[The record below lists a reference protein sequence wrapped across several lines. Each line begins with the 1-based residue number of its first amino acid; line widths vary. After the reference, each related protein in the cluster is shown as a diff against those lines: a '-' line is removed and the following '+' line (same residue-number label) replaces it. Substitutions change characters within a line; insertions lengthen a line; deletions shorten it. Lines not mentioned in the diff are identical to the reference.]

1 MSVCHTAGVF
11 RDVCLLC
18 VQACG
23 ELLRVP
29 IRIQNYASGLLATQG
44 GASAGGFKWLHKRRR
59 MVLPLA
65 ADKVVF
71 KGKPKKGG
79 ADESTAAASAGGVCV

>member
-1 MSVCHTAGVF
+1 MSARTV
-11 RDVCLLC
+11 
-18 VQACG
+18 
-23 ELLRVP
+23 
-29 IRIQNYASGLLATQG
+29 YASNLYVETYT
-44 GASAGGFKWLHKRRR
+44 R

-71 KGKPKKGG
+71 KGKPEKGG

>member
-1 MSVCHTAGVF
+1 MSQNEYSGV
-11 RDVCLLC
+11 DVIANDGRGVLP
-18 VQACG
+18 V
-23 ELLRVP
+23 
-29 IRIQNYASGLLATQG
+29 Y
-44 GASAGGFKWLHKRRR
+44 RRR
-59 MVLPLA
+59 GGMVLPLA

>member
-1 MSVCHTAGVF
+1 
-11 RDVCLLC
+11 
-18 VQACG
+18 
-23 ELLRVP
+23 
-29 IRIQNYASGLLATQG
+29 
-44 GASAGGFKWLHKRRR
+44 

-79 ADESTAAASAGGVCV
+79 ADEGTAAESAGGVCVWPIGDAFCEFF

>member
-1 MSVCHTAGVF
+1 MFAFSAF
-11 RDVCLLC
+11 R
-18 VQACG
+18 
-23 ELLRVP
+23 RVANFKSP
-29 IRIQNYASGLLATQG
+29 DSYTKYVSGRPATQG

-79 ADESTAAASAGGVCV
+79 ADEGTAAASAGGGCV